1 MGLVKNI
8 SFIFLFV
15 CWPGLNEVMAQKSP
29 GDSMLHPNYVDSIYG
44 LTLKARTTDEKINA
58 FQQWLPL
65 AILVHHPKA
74 EQSMNDF
81 STLAA
86 LEGSKLA
93 TGISLLNK
101 AYFLAEYRGDY
112 NKALEY
118 GLQAKD
124 IFEELKAKPQQV
136 MTYNRLVLLILWN
149 QIERKKA
156 IYEENLYE
164 TYLVKSLQLSRELKD
179 SNLVINTLGLIGSYY
194 NVTEQNGEK
203 ALQCFLDAEKRID
216 AHTTPEQDLLI
227 RESIAIVLSDFPDEE
242 ELMYY
247 VKKCESH
254 PFFDVFDYGKSNMY
268 RSLASFYMNKKRD
281 LDKALQYAKR
291 AYDIS
296 LQLNAP
302 AYISQGEKRLYEVYK
317 AMNNVEMALLY
328 HEKYKAT
335 EDSFSR
341 ERFQRTFAEYDV
353 QKKEKTIIQQE
364 FELAKKNNLLYGSLI
379 ALVVTLLIGYI
390 VFQSRKKTQQLKM
403 QELLIE
409 QKEETML
416 AVMQA
421 EESERKRIAGD
432 LHDSVAQKLVV
443 AKLNLEAFGNYLPEM
458 KQEQQQVYDNIF
470 NLVRDS
476 ASEVRDLSH
485 SMVPQTAFRSGLTDA
500 IKTFIDKIDQRNI
513 QVSFAADG
521 NMTNLD
527 EHKMTMIYRV
537 VCECIQNTLKHA
549 HASQLDISLI
559 TDQDVMDI
567 IVEDNGVG
575 FDPDAPDYAE
585 GLGMQHIHSRIAFLN
600 GRMEINSRPGKGTAI
615 AFCIPLI

>member
-1 MGLVKNI
+1 MGLRIYI
-8 SFIFLFV
+8 SFFILFGY
-15 CWPGLNEVMAQKSP
+15 WPGWNEACAQTSA
-29 GDSMLHPNYVDSIYG
+29 GDSSHHSNYIDSMYG
-44 LTLKARTTDEKINA
+44 LTLRARTLDEKINA

-74 EQSMNDF
+74 EQSLNDF
-81 STLAA
+81 SSIAA
-86 LEGSKLA
+86 REGSKLA

-101 AYFLAEYRGDY
+101 AYFLAEYMGDY
-112 NKALEY
+112 NKGLEY

-124 IFEELKAKPQQV
+124 IFEELKAKSQLV

-156 IYEENLYE
+156 ISSENLYD
-164 TYLVKSLQLSRELKD
+164 TYLVRSLQLSRELKD

-194 NVTEQNGEK
+194 NVTEQNGDK

-216 AHTTPEQDLLI
+216 SHTPPEQDLMI

-242 ELMYY
+242 KLMYY
-247 VKKCESH
+247 VRKCESH

-268 RSLASFYMNKKRD
+268 RSLASFYMNRKRD

-291 AYDIS
+291 SYEIS
-296 LQLNAP
+296 LKLNAP

-364 FELAKKNNLLYGSLI
+364 FELAKKNNLFYGSLI
-379 ALVVTLLIGYI
+379 ALVVTLMIGYI

-403 QELLIE
+403 QELLME
-409 QKEETML
+409 QKGETML

-421 EESERKRIAGD
+421 EENERKRIAGD

-485 SMVPQTAFRSGLTDA
+485 SMVPQTVFRSGLTDA

-513 QVSFAADG
+513 QVSFAAEG
-521 NMTNLD
+521 NMANLD
-527 EHKMTMIYRV
+527 ENKMTMIYRV
-537 VCECIQNTLKHA
+537 VCECIQNALKHA
-549 HASQLDISLI
+549 QASQLDISLI
-559 TDQDVMDI
+559 AEQDEMDI
-567 IVEDNGVG
+567 IIEDNGVG
-575 FDPDAPDYAE
+575 FDPEAPDFTE
-585 GLGMQHIHSRIAFLN
+585 GLGMQHIRSRVAFLN

-615 AFCIPLI
+615 AFYIPLI